1 MTSSSGRA
9 FDSTGRAD
17 EAART
22 SYLRPAAPH
31 GASAR
36 MRGGTPRAV
45 GTVRAAGGLPQAAP
59 RIAIAVHQAAARFG
73 IRLTLERA
81 GFVIVAESVTCDEA
95 VALAGA
101 SRPDA
106 CLIDVGL
113 PGGGIAAART
123 ISARA
128 PQTALVM
135 LSAKLTEDDLLAAV
149 SAGASG
155 YLPATIDP
163 ERLPVVLRA
172 VLAGEAAIPRAMGQR
187 LLEELRWRKNGAASR
202 DLLGRGM
209 PLTPRETQILQLTG
223 DDMSTRDIAAWLG
236 ISEVT
241 VRRHI
246 SAALRKLRVPDRQA
260 AVRALHQLRS
270 GRREDAEAFMAR
282 SG

>member
-1 MTSSSGRA
+1 MTSSNVTA
-9 FDSTGRAD
+9 FESTGRAN
-17 EAART
+17 EAAHT
-22 SYLRPAAPH
+22 SYLRPAALH
-31 GASAR
+31 GAAAR
-36 MRGGTPRAV
+36 TRGGTPREL
-45 GTVRAAGGLPQAAP
+45 GKVRAAEGPLQDSP
-59 RIAIAVHQAAARFG
+59 RIVIAVHQAAARFG

-81 GFVIVAESVTCDEA
+81 GFVIVAESVTADDA
-95 VALAGA
+95 AALATA

-135 LSAKLTEDDLLAAV
+135 LSATLTEDDLLAAV

-172 VLAGEAAIPRAMGQR
+172 VLTGETAIPRAMGHR
-187 LLEELRWRKNGAASR
+187 LLEEIRWRRNGASPR
-202 DLLGRGM
+202 DLLGCEIS
-209 PLTPRETQILQLTG
+209 LTPRETQILQLTG

-236 ISEVT
+236 ISEIT
-241 VRRHI
+241 VRRHV
-246 SAALRKLRVPDRQA
+246 SAALRKLGAPDRQA
-260 AVRALHQLRS
+260 AVRAFHQLRS
-270 GRREDAEAFMAR
+270 RRREDVQTSMVR
-282 SG
+282 GG

>member
-1 MTSSSGRA
+1 MTSSSARA
-9 FDSTGRAD
+9 SDSTGRAN

-22 SYLRPAAPH
+22 SYLRSAALH
-31 GASAR
+31 AATGRA
-36 MRGGTPRAV
+36 RGGTPREVAK
-45 GTVRAAGGLPQAAP
+45 VRAADGPPQDSP
-59 RIAIAVHQAAARFG
+59 RIVIAVHQAAARFG

-81 GFVIVAESVTCDEA
+81 GFVIVAESVTGEETA
-95 VALAGA
+95 ALAAA

-135 LSAKLTEDDLLAAV
+135 LSATLTEDDLLAAV

-172 VLAGEAAIPRAMGQR
+172 VLTGETAIPRAMGQR
-187 LLEELRWRKNGAASR
+187 LLEEIRWRRNGASPR
-202 DLLGRGM
+202 DLLGREIS
-209 PLTPRETQILQLTG
+209 LTPRETQILQLTG

-241 VRRHI
+241 VRRHV
-246 SAALRKLRVPDRQA
+246 SAALRKLRVRDRQA
-260 AVRALHQLRS
+260 AVLALHRLRS
-270 GRREDAEAFMAR
+270 RTREDVQTLVVRGA
-282 SG
+282 